1 MEMNDR
7 IRELIAVGA
16 SITANCQPCL
26 NSHVEKA
33 ITFGACPEEV
43 AAAIEIG
50 DRVRKGAA
58 AKMDAFSSHLRAVS
72 APVAG
77 GVVMEA
83 NGYQFLGP

>member
-1 MEMNDR
+1 MEMNDK

-26 NSHVEKA
+26 KSHVEKA

-43 AAAIEIG
+43 SAAIEIG
-50 DRVRKGAA
+50 KRVRKGAT
-58 AKMDAFSSHLRAVS
+58 AKMEAFSSNLQ
-72 APVAG
+72 AG
-77 GVVMEA
+77 TSQSCEAVMEG